1 MLILV
6 NNVNSYCQGDKW
18 WLLLV
23 KRMHSDKRKKNIK
36 SRYRKKS
43 MSLPIWSDK
52 LALVILLR
60 LFFENICL
68 KNVNF

>member
-23 KRMHSDKRKKNIK
+23 KRMHSDKRKNNTK

>member
-23 KRMHSDKRKKNIK
+23 KRMHSEKRKKNIK
-36 SRYRKKS
+36 SRYRQKS